1 MSGQATHSGGHQG
14 TRPTTNGS
22 NSGALPV
29 PQQRASDGSINVGN
43 GGQVTG
49 VMSQPHLNGIVLEYL
64 SKKGYNRT
72 EAMLRMESANQDVDG
87 RPIHTRVEE
96 SGGLKYAKAFDLFK
110 NWVEGNLEIYK
121 PDLRRLLWPVFVYSF
136 LDLVSDFYPREAKSF
151 FSNFRD
157 SFANEHQSDLR
168 TFQAVALPEHV
179 TTNELSRIYHSQRY
193 RVTLSQTAFY
203 NLIQFL
209 ESKETEGGAVV
220 IGIIQTRL
228 NVVTVDRTGDDQ
240 FSLVR
245 LLERAR
251 HIEEFPAEDE
261 GIPGHNPGSA
271 NIDRNAGTTV
281 LTKLKLGQVTLDS
294 EARQDVLADLEEEDK
309 WNPPAAGQPS
319 LVDTFEQRIKR
330 EESEEV
336 PGRTELPPRPPPLA
350 RDVAMEVQKVKENR
364 DRFQISG
371 RTGGVGP
378 GVSVTMFTFHNTNDS
393 ITCLDFSKDYLLIA
407 AGTDMHYIRV
417 WSIDGSPLPVP
428 PQLDGQE
435 SRPSASHR
443 LIGHSG
449 PVYAVSFAPATAS
462 SVHQNLTKCKH
473 LLSSSADRSVRL
485 WSLDAWACLVVYRGH
500 DGPVW
505 DVTWAP
511 HGHYFLTGSYDR
523 TARLWSTDRVDYL
536 RLFVGHDRD
545 VDHVCFHPNDTYIFT
560 GSSDKMVRMWLT
572 SNGYPVRMFT
582 GHAGSITALTCSPDG
597 KILASADDS
606 GTIILWD
613 LTAGKLLKRMRGH
626 GKGGIWSLTWSVEST
641 VVVSGGADGTVRV
654 WDVQLA
660 NDAGGQGKVIGEGGA
675 GQKIDGTTQVS
686 NVSGAGG
693 KKKTKEVVVTSD
705 QISAF
710 PTKKSSVYKVM
721 FTQQNLVLAGGAYLP

>member
-1 MSGQATHSGGHQG
+1 MKMAFFTSG
-14 TRPTTNGS
+14 R
-22 NSGALPV
+22 
-29 PQQRASDGSINVGN
+29 QRNPPEQMGD
-43 GGQVTG
+43 
-49 VMSQPHLNGIVLEYL
+49 SQESRFLVLEYL

-72 EAMLRMESANQDVDG
+72 EAMLRMEAANQDVDG
-87 RPIHTRVEE
+87 RPIQTRVEE
-96 SGGLKYAKAFDLFK
+96 SGGLKYGKAFDLFR
-110 NWVEGNLEIYK
+110 NWIEENLEIYK
-121 PDLRRLLWPVFVYSF
+121 PDLRRLMWPVFVYSF
-136 LDLVSDFYPREAKSF
+136 LDLVSDFYPREAKTF
-151 FSNFRD
+151 FNNFRE
-157 SFANEHQSDLR
+157 SFDNEHEGDLR
-168 TFQAVALPEHV
+168 ALQGIALPEHV
-179 TTNELSRIYHSQRY
+179 TTNELAKIYHSQRY

-209 ESKETEGGAVV
+209 ESREKEGGAVIV
-220 IGIIQTRL
+220 SVIQTRL
-228 NVVTVDRTGDDQ
+228 NVVTVERTGDDQ
-240 FSLVR
+240 FSLAR

-251 HIEEFPAEDE
+251 HVEDFPAEDE

-271 NIDRNAGTTV
+271 NIDRNAGATV
-281 LTKLKLGQVTLDS
+281 LTKLKLGQVTLDQDG
-294 EARQDVLADLEEEDK
+294 RQDVLGDLEDEDK
-309 WNPPAAGQPS
+309 ANPPAPGQPS
-319 LVDTFEQRIKR
+319 LVEAFEQRIKR

-364 DRFQISG
+364 DRFQIPG

-378 GVSVTMFTFHNTNDS
+378 GISVTMFTFHNTNDS

-417 WSIDGSPLPVP
+417 WSIDGSPLPGP
-428 PQLDGQE
+428 PQTNGQE
-435 SRPSASHR
+435 TRPSASHR

-449 PVYAVSFAPATAS
+449 PVYAVSFAPATTS
-462 SVHQNLTKCKH
+462 SKQQNITKCKY
-473 LLSSSADRSVRL
+473 LLSSSADRTVRL
-485 WSLDAWACLVVYRGH
+485 WSLESWACLVVYRGH

-505 DVTWAP
+505 DVTWGP
-511 HGHYFLTGSYDR
+511 FGHYFLTGSYDR

-545 VDHVCFHPNDTYIFT
+545 VDHVCFHPNSAYVFT
-560 GSSDKMVRMWLT
+560 GSSDKMVRMWLVT
-572 SNGYPVRMFT
+572 NGYPVRMFT
-582 GHAGSITALTCSPDG
+582 GHAGNITALACSPDG

-613 LTAGKLLKRMRGH
+613 LAPGKLLKRMRGH

-641 VVVSGGADGTVRV
+641 VIVSGGADGTVHV

-660 NDAGGQGKVIGEGGA
+660 NDASGQGKVVGEGGA
-675 GQKIDGTTQVS
+675 GQKIDGAAQVS

-693 KKKTKEVVVTSD
+693 KKKAKEVVVTSD

-710 PTKKSSVYKVM
+710 PTKKSPVYKVM

>member
-1 MSGQATHSGGHQG
+1 
-14 TRPTTNGS
+14 
-22 NSGALPV
+22 
-29 PQQRASDGSINVGN
+29 
-43 GGQVTG
+43 
-49 VMSQPHLNGIVLEYL
+49 
-64 SKKGYNRT
+64 
-72 EAMLRMESANQDVDG
+72 
-87 RPIHTRVEE
+87 
-96 SGGLKYAKAFDLFK
+96 
-110 NWVEGNLEIYK
+110 
-121 PDLRRLLWPVFVYSF
+121 
-136 LDLVSDFYPREAKSF
+136 
-151 FSNFRD
+151 
-157 SFANEHQSDLR
+157 
-168 TFQAVALPEHV
+168 
-179 TTNELSRIYHSQRY
+179 
-193 RVTLSQTAFY
+193 
-203 NLIQFL
+203 
-209 ESKETEGGAVV
+209 
-220 IGIIQTRL
+220 
-228 NVVTVDRTGDDQ
+228 
-240 FSLVR
+240 
-245 LLERAR
+245 
-251 HIEEFPAEDE
+251 
-261 GIPGHNPGSA
+261 
-271 NIDRNAGTTV
+271 
-281 LTKLKLGQVTLDS
+281 
-294 EARQDVLADLEEEDK
+294 
-309 WNPPAAGQPS
+309 
-319 LVDTFEQRIKR
+319 
-330 EESEEV
+330 
-336 PGRTELPPRPPPLA
+336 
-350 RDVAMEVQKVKENR
+350 
-364 DRFQISG
+364 
-371 RTGGVGP
+371 
-378 GVSVTMFTFHNTNDS
+378 
-393 ITCLDFSKDYLLIA
+393 
-407 AGTDMHYIRV
+407 MHYIRV

>member
-1 MSGQATHSGGHQG
+1 MT
-14 TRPTTNGS
+14 
-22 NSGALPV
+22 
-29 PQQRASDGSINVGN
+29 
-43 GGQVTG
+43 
-49 VMSQPHLNGIVLEYL
+49 
-64 SKKGYNRT
+64 
-72 EAMLRMESANQDVDG
+72 
-87 RPIHTRVEE
+87 
-96 SGGLKYAKAFDLFK
+96 
-110 NWVEGNLEIYK
+110 
-121 PDLRRLLWPVFVYSF
+121 
-136 LDLVSDFYPREAKSF
+136 
-151 FSNFRD
+151 
-157 SFANEHQSDLR
+157 
-168 TFQAVALPEHV
+168 
-179 TTNELSRIYHSQRY
+179 
-193 RVTLSQTAFY
+193 
-203 NLIQFL
+203 
-209 ESKETEGGAVV
+209 
-220 IGIIQTRL
+220 
-228 NVVTVDRTGDDQ
+228 
-240 FSLVR
+240 
-245 LLERAR
+245 
-251 HIEEFPAEDE
+251 
-261 GIPGHNPGSA
+261 
-271 NIDRNAGTTV
+271 
-281 LTKLKLGQVTLDS
+281 
-294 EARQDVLADLEEEDK
+294 
-309 WNPPAAGQPS
+309 
-319 LVDTFEQRIKR
+319 
-330 EESEEV
+330 
-336 PGRTELPPRPPPLA
+336 
-350 RDVAMEVQKVKENR
+350 
-364 DRFQISG
+364 
-371 RTGGVGP
+371 
-378 GVSVTMFTFHNTNDS
+378 S

-417 WSIDGSPLPVP
+417 WSIDGSPLPGP
-428 PQLDGQE
+428 PQPDGQE

-462 SVHQNLTKCKH
+462 SINQNLTKCKH

-582 GHAGSITALTCSPDG
+582 GHAGNITALTCSPDG

-626 GKGGIWSLTWSVEST
+626 SKGGIWSLTWSVEST
-641 VVVSGGADGTVRV
+641 VVVSGGADGTVRI

-660 NDAGGQGKVIGEGGA
+660 NDAGGQGKSIGEGVA

-686 NVSGAGG
+686 NVAGAGG

-721 FTQQNLVLAGGAYLP
+721 FTQQNLVLAGGAYIP